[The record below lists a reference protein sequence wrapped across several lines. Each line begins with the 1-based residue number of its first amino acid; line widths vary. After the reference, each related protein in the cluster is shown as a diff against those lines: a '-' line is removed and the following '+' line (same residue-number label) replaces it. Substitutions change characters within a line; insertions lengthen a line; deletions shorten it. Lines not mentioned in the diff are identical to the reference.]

1 MSGFSVIEFDAGGM
15 PHDVSAEYVLRDE
28 QEWCDAYYDA
38 DEYKQYQME
47 WE

>member
-1 MSGFSVIEFDAGGM
+1 MIEFDACGIS
-15 PHDVSAEYVLRDE
+15 HDVSAEYVPYSE